1 MCHDHWPGVMWM
13 ILAILTIPGWRLWPS
28 ISTTQVA
35 RRCATKNLD
44 NSFFYIFVNF
54 QVGQLP
60 LQAGDDAGAIQW
72 MPLDAKV
79 VVVTQMKFNFRDVPN
94 FQLLSFNFPGDPVRQ
109 PQRFCWEGRWK
120 VRSPLV
126 NAGSICWCE
135 QFRLHEYD
143 KLEINI
149 IEKLGAHWWCRLGL

>member
-1 MCHDHWPGVMWM
+1 MWM

-35 RRCATKNLD
+35 RRCATKKLY
-44 NSFFYIFVNF
+44 NSFFYIFENF

-79 VVVTQMKFNFRDVPN
+79 VVVTQMRFNFKEMFRIFN
-94 FQLLSFNFPGDPVRQ
+94 CSHSIFQVILYASHKDFV
-109 PQRFCWEGRWK
+109 EK
-120 VRSPLV
+120 VV
-126 NAGSICWCE
+126 
-135 QFRLHEYD
+135 
-143 KLEINI
+143 
-149 IEKLGAHWWCRLGL
+149 EKLGAHW

>member
-1 MCHDHWPGVMWM
+1 M

-35 RRCATKNLD
+35 KRCATKKLD
-44 NSFFYIFVNF
+44 NSFFYIFENF

-79 VVVTQMKFNFRDVPN
+79 VVVKSDEIQFQRDVPN
-94 FQLLSFNFPGDPVRQ
+94 FQLFSFNFPGDPVRQ
-109 PQRFCWEGRWK
+109 PQRFC
-120 VRSPLV
+120 
-126 NAGSICWCE
+126 
-135 QFRLHEYD
+135 
-143 KLEINI
+143 
-149 IEKLGAHWWCRLGL
+149 

>member
-1 MCHDHWPGVMWM
+1 MVILCVIPGVMWM

-35 RRCATKNLD
+35 RRCATRKLG
-44 NSFFYIFVNF
+44 NSIFNIVFANF

-79 VVVTQMKFNFRDVPN
+79 VVVTQMRFNFKEMFRICSHLI
-94 FQLLSFNFPGDPVRQ
+94 FQVILYASHKDFV
-109 PQRFCWEGRWK
+109 EK
-120 VRSPLV
+120 VV
-126 NAGSICWCE
+126 
-135 QFRLHEYD
+135 
-143 KLEINI
+143 
-149 IEKLGAHWWCRLGL
+149 EKLGAHW

>member
-1 MCHDHWPGVMWM
+1 M

-35 RRCATKNLD
+35 RRCAPKNLD
-44 NSFFYIFVNF
+44 NSFFYIFENF

-79 VVVTQMKFNFRDVPN
+79 VVVTQMKFNFRDVPS
-94 FQLLSFNFPGDPVRQ
+94 FQLFSFNFPGDPVRQ
-109 PQRFCWEGRWK
+109 PQRFC
-120 VRSPLV
+120 
-126 NAGSICWCE
+126 
-135 QFRLHEYD
+135 
-143 KLEINI
+143 
-149 IEKLGAHWWCRLGL
+149 

>member
-1 MCHDHWPGVMWM
+1 M

-35 RRCATKNLD
+35 RRCATKNLG
-44 NSFFYIFVNF
+44 NFIFNIVFANF

-94 FQLLSFNFPGDPVRQ
+94 FQLLSFNFPGDPVPQ
-109 PQRFCWEGRWK
+109 PQRFC
-120 VRSPLV
+120 
-126 NAGSICWCE
+126 
-135 QFRLHEYD
+135 
-143 KLEINI
+143 
-149 IEKLGAHWWCRLGL
+149 

>member
-1 MCHDHWPGVMWM
+1 MCHAQGLCGWSSQYWQFLDGDCGLQFPRPKWPGGVQQKY
-13 ILAILTIPGWRLWPS
+13 LTIPFL
-28 ISTTQVA
+28 I
-35 RRCATKNLD
+35 
-44 NSFFYIFVNF
+44 FFANF

-126 NAGSICWCE
+126 NGGLISWYE
-135 QFRLHEYD
+135 QFRLHDYD
-143 KLEINI
+143 KLKIKI
-149 IEKLGAHWWCRLGL
+149 VGSSLGCRPGM

>member
-1 MCHDHWPGVMWM
+1 M

-44 NSFFYIFVNF
+44 NSFFYIFENF

-79 VVVTQMKFNFRDVPN
+79 VVVKSDEIQFERCSQF
-94 FQLLSFNFPGDPVRQ
+94 
-109 PQRFCWEGRWK
+109 
-120 VRSPLV
+120 
-126 NAGSICWCE
+126 SIV
-135 QFRLHEYD
+135 L
-143 KLEINI
+143 I
-149 IEKLGAHWWCRLGL
+149 

>member
-1 MCHDHWPGVMWM
+1 M
-13 ILAILTIPGWRLWPS
+13 ILAILTTPGWRLWPS

-79 VVVTQMKFNFRDVPN
+79 IDVNPDEIQLQRDVPN
-94 FQLLSFNFPGDPVRQ
+94 FRLISFNFPGDPVRQ
-109 PQRFCWEGRWK
+109 PQRFC
-120 VRSPLV
+120 
-126 NAGSICWCE
+126 
-135 QFRLHEYD
+135 
-143 KLEINI
+143 
-149 IEKLGAHWWCRLGL
+149 